1 MSNHALLNN
10 VEHKDLKISRKRNAD
25 MGDQMMFCMTFPVEF
40 RSVQHHYP
48 IFFRKDAQT
57 GEFMPVAMFGFEQKE
72 NLFLKEDKWDAS
84 YIPLVMDRAP
94 FLIGFQQ
101 DRETG
106 DKKPVIHID
115 MDSPRVSNGEN
126 AGEGE
131 AVFLEHGG
139 QTAYLEKVSGMLQA
153 IHAGQEHG
161 KAFVQKLVEYE
172 LLEPFTL
179 EVELNNGSQ
188 NQLIGFYT
196 IHEEKLNALS
206 SEAIADLHKDG
217 FLQSIYM
224 VLASLSSINDLIAR
238 KNQSIAE

>member
-10 VEHKDLKISRKRNAD
+10 VDHKDLKISRKRNAD
-25 MGDQMMFCMTFPVEF
+25 MGDQVMFCMTFPVEF
-40 RSVQHHYP
+40 RSVQHDYP

-72 NLFLKEDKWDAS
+72 NLFLKDDKWDAG
-84 YIPLVMDRAP
+84 YIPLVMDRDP

-106 DKKPVIHID
+106 EKKPVIHIN
-115 MDSPRVSNGEN
+115 MDSPRVSSE
-126 AGEGE
+126 EGE

-139 QTAYLEKVSGMLQA
+139 QTPYLEKISSMLQA
-153 IHAGQEHG
+153 IHAGQDHG

-172 LLEPFTL
+172 LLESFTL
-179 EVELNNGSQ
+179 EVELNDGTQ

-196 IHEEKLNALS
+196 IHEEKVNALAA
-206 SEAIADLHKDG
+206 EALADLHKEG

-224 VLASLSSINDLIAR
+224 VLASMSSIRDLIER
-238 KNQSIAE
+238 KNQTLLNK